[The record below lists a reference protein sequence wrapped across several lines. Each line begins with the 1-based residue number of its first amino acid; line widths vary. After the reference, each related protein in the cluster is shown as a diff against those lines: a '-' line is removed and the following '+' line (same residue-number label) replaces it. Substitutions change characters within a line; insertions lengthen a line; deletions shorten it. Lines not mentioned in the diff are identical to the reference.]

1 VTILVFIGSLIGV
14 MMLGAP
20 VAFAL
25 LASGVFLM
33 WQLDLFDPTLIA
45 QNMVDG
51 ADSFP
56 LLAVPFFILA
66 GEIMN
71 AGGLSRRLIDF
82 ALTLVGHRK
91 GGLGYVAI
99 LAALILASISGSAIA
114 DTAALGA
121 LLLPMMR
128 RANYPLG
135 YSAGLIA
142 AGGIIAPI
150 IPPSI
155 SLVVFGVV
163 TNTSITSLFLAGIV
177 PGLLLGLGLVLTW
190 IMIVRRTDLPV
201 APQKSSRE
209 VGRAALDAAFA
220 LGMPAIILGGL
231 KTGIF
236 TPTEAAVVAAVYAL
250 LVSTLVYREMSL
262 SQIYACFVDAAT
274 TTATVMFLV
283 AATILSSYLMT
294 SAAIPDQI
302 VELVGP
308 LKDNPILLMLAI
320 QVLLLVVGMPLDL
333 TPTILILGPILT
345 PVAVSAGIDPV
356 YFGVMFVING
366 CIGLITPPIGTVLNT
381 ICGAGKVSM
390 DEAARGVLPFIA
402 AHVFILLLF
411 TLFPVLVTGPANFFA
426 RL

>member
-1 VTILVFIGSLIGV
+1 

-33 WQLDLFDPTLIA
+33 FQLDLFDATLIA
-45 QNMVDG
+45 QNMVEG

-71 AGGLSRRLIDF
+71 SGGLSRRLIDF
-82 ALTLVGHRK
+82 ALTLVGHRQ

-128 RANYPLG
+128 QARYPLG
-135 YSAGLIA
+135 TSAGLIA

-177 PGLLLGLGLVLTW
+177 PGIILGLGLVLTW
-190 IMIVRRTDLPV
+190 IVIARRADLPV
-201 APQKSSRE
+201 APKKSGRE

-231 KTGIF
+231 KTGVF

-250 LVSTLVYREMSL
+250 LVSTLVYRELSL
-262 SQIYACFVDAAT
+262 RQLYACFVDAAT

-283 AATILSSYLMT
+283 AATILASYLMT
-294 SAAIPDQI
+294 SADIPGQI

-308 LKDNPILLMLAI
+308 LADSPILLMLAI

-381 ICGAGKVSM
+381 ICAAGRVTM
-390 DEAARGVLPFIA
+390 DEAAKGVLPFIA
-402 AHVFILLLF
+402 AHVAILLLF
-411 TLFPVLVTGPANFFA
+411 TLFPALVTVPANFLA
-426 RL
+426 GR

>member
-1 VTILVFIGSLIGV
+1 VTILVFIASLIGV

-33 WQLDLFDPTLIA
+33 FQLDLFDATLIA
-45 QNMVDG
+45 QNMVEG

-71 AGGLSRRLIDF
+71 SGGLSRRLIDF
-82 ALTLVGHRK
+82 ALTLVGHRQ

-128 RANYPLG
+128 QARYPLG
-135 YSAGLIA
+135 TSAGLIA

-177 PGLLLGLGLVLTW
+177 PGIILGLGLVLTW
-190 IMIVRRTDLPV
+190 IVIARRADLPV
-201 APQKSSRE
+201 APKKSGRE

-231 KTGIF
+231 KTGVF

-250 LVSTLVYREMSL
+250 LVSTLVYRELSL
-262 SQIYACFVDAAT
+262 RQLYACFVDAAT

-283 AATILSSYLMT
+283 AATILASYLMT
-294 SAAIPDQI
+294 SADIPGQI

-308 LKDNPILLMLAI
+308 LADSPILLMLAI

-381 ICGAGKVSM
+381 ICAAGRVTM
-390 DEAARGVLPFIA
+390 DEAAKGVLPFIA
-402 AHVFILLLF
+402 AHVAILLLF
-411 TLFPVLVTGPANFFA
+411 TLFPALVTVPANFLA
-426 RL
+426 GR

>member
-1 VTILVFIGSLIGV
+1 MTILVFIGSLIGV

-142 AGGIIAPI
+142 AA
-150 IPPSI
+150 
-155 SLVVFGVV
+155 
-163 TNTSITSLFLAGIV
+163 
-177 PGLLLGLGLVLTW
+177 
-190 IMIVRRTDLPV
+190 
-201 APQKSSRE
+201 
-209 VGRAALDAAFA
+209 
-220 LGMPAIILGGL
+220 
-231 KTGIF
+231 
-236 TPTEAAVVAAVYAL
+236 
-250 LVSTLVYREMSL
+250 
-262 SQIYACFVDAAT
+262 
-274 TTATVMFLV
+274 
-283 AATILSSYLMT
+283 
-294 SAAIPDQI
+294 
-302 VELVGP
+302 
-308 LKDNPILLMLAI
+308 
-320 QVLLLVVGMPLDL
+320 
-333 TPTILILGPILT
+333 
-345 PVAVSAGIDPV
+345 
-356 YFGVMFVING
+356 
-366 CIGLITPPIGTVLNT
+366 
-381 ICGAGKVSM
+381 
-390 DEAARGVLPFIA
+390 
-402 AHVFILLLF
+402 
-411 TLFPVLVTGPANFFA
+411 
-426 RL
+426 